1 MAVIIGIAILILLLQ
16 ITYRR
21 KLRKPLKQR
30 INSMRASVRG
40 QRSPG
45 RGVSEAQ
52 TGGVGGGENRTDGA
66 QRRRGGPRQISQR
79 MLQILYFVWWSGRQW
94 HALAMQLAT

>member
-1 MAVIIGIAILILLLQ
+1 M
-16 ITYRR
+16 
-21 KLRKPLKQR
+21 
-30 INSMRASVRG
+30 RG

-52 TGGVGGGENRTDGA
+52 TGGVGGGTDGG

-79 MLQILYFVWWSGRQW
+79 KLQILTCINPYFIVQDDSGRTSMSWPCNWLQSFQI
-94 HALAMQLAT
+94 HPVVTI